1 MGPVRNAT
9 GNDRCDRTTDGS
21 PADLQT
27 GNGRRTD
34 AELIAAYRDSPDDF
48 ALVFDRHAVARVRTI
63 N

>member
-1 MGPVRNAT
+1 MT
-9 GNDRCDRTTDGS
+9 GVTELPTAP

-27 GNGRRTD
+27 GDGRRTD

-48 ALVFDRHAVARVRTI
+48 ALVFDRHAVARVRAI